1 MGGNVTE
8 ALLSILNSG
17 HILNKMNFT
26 HILLIPKIKDPQHMA
41 DYRHISLSNVV
52 SRIVS
57 KVLANHVKT
66 ILPNIISNTQSAFVL
81 DRLISDNTTVA
92 YEMLHWLRNRRQGK
106 IGHIAVK
113 LDISKT
119 YDRMEWEFLHK
130 IMLKLGFTKRWV
142 NLVMRFVLT
151 ANYTMLI
158 NGEPQGFISPTRGTK
173 QGDLLLLYLFLFCVE
188 GLFAMIQ
195 KAIE

>member
-1 MGGNVTE
+1 
-8 ALLSILNSG
+8 
-17 HILNKMNFT
+17 
-26 HILLIPKIKDPQHMA
+26 MA
-41 DYRHISLSNVV
+41 DFRHISLSNVV
-52 SRIVS
+52 SCIVS

-106 IGHIAVK
+106 IGHIAMK

-119 YDRMEWEFLHK
+119 YGRVEWEFLHK
-130 IMLKLGFTKRWV
+130 IMLKLGFAKRWV
-142 NLVMRFVLT
+142 NLVMRFVST

>member
-52 SRIVS
+52 SRIVL
-57 KVLANHVKT
+57 KALANRVKT
-66 ILPNIISNTQSAFVL
+66 TLPNIIFDTQSAFVL

-92 YEMLHWLRNRRQGK
+92 YEMLH
-106 IGHIAVK
+106 
-113 LDISKT
+113 
-119 YDRMEWEFLHK
+119 
-130 IMLKLGFTKRWV
+130 
-142 NLVMRFVLT
+142 
-151 ANYTMLI
+151 
-158 NGEPQGFISPTRGTK
+158 
-173 QGDLLLLYLFLFCVE
+173 
-188 GLFAMIQ
+188 
-195 KAIE
+195 